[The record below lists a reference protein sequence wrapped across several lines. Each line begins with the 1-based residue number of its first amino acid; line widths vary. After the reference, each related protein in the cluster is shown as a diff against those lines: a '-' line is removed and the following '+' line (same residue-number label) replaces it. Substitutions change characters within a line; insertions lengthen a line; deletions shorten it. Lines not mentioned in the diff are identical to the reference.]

1 MSTEINP
8 YAAPKAAVEDISDSA
23 NPRAEAIRRAH
34 INHEASIRSIG
45 TLYYLTAFLTAVVAV
60 GALFQLWTGHRDLGD
75 VAIFAIS
82 GVLATGF
89 FVLGRALRTLRPG
102 ARTLTAILAGL
113 GLLGFP
119 LGTLINGYIL
129 WLVLSKKGQFIFSPE
144 YAAIVEATPHVKY
157 QTSLLVWIILAAAVI
172 LVLVGI
178 WVWVG
183 VHPR

>member
-8 YAAPKAAVEDISDSA
+8 YAAPKAAVEDISDST
-23 NPRAEAIRRAH
+23 NPQAEAIRRAH

-45 TLYYLTAFLTAVVAV
+45 TLYYIAAFGAAAGAV
-60 GALFQLWTGHRDLGD
+60 GAVLQLWTEQRNLKGAVTL
-75 VAIFAIS
+75 VMF

-89 FVLGRALRTLRPG
+89 FFMGRALRTLRPG
-102 ARTLTAILAGL
+102 VRIPTVILAGV

-157 QTSLLVWIILAAAVI
+157 RTSLLVWIILGTIV
-172 LVLVGI
+172 VLVVASI
-178 WVWVG
+178 WMAV
-183 VHPR
+183 RSR